1 MARILV
7 QTNDYRTVLDERH
20 VRLADINECLCLL
33 DRLEQAVKEAERP
46 PTRSSRRLTHMA
58 MNGDMSH
65 AGRPAQRESWPAAI
79 GPGTS

>member
-7 QTNDYRTVLDERH
+7 QTNDHRTVLDERH

-46 PTRSSRRLTHMA
+46 PTRSRRHFGHVPMVA
-58 MNGDMSH
+58 PASE
-65 AGRPAQRESWPAAI
+65 GRAI
-79 GPGTS
+79 SS